1 MLLKISQLLNPEE
14 TSQVLHTLAHAPAG
28 EGWADGRAT
37 AGTQGAQVKNNQ
49 QMPEQSATT
58 VKAREV
64 VINALAKS
72 AQFMTGALP
81 KRIYPPSF
89 NRYAQGNNAFGSH
102 IDNAVR
108 SVPAVGGMGGYLRTD
123 LSCTLFLTP
132 PDRYDGGELV
142 MESPS
147 GEQAFKLAAGDML
160 LYPANTVHRVNPV
173 TRGERIASFFWVESL
188 IASNEQRQLLYEL
201 DMGIYGLRSNSSS
214 SGESAETVRL
224 TGVYHNLLRMWAQP

>member
-1 MLLKISQLLNPEE
+1 MLLKIPKIMSAEE
-14 TSQVLHTLAHAPAG
+14 THRVLHTLAHAPAG

-37 AGTQGAQVKNNQ
+37 AGTQGAQAKNNQ
-49 QMPEQSATT
+49 QMPEHSATT
-58 VKAREV
+58 AKARDV
-64 VINALAKS
+64 VIAALAKS

-89 NRYAQGNNAFGSH
+89 NRYAQGTNAFGSH

-108 SVPAVGGMGGYLRTD
+108 SVPAVGGLGGYLRTD

-132 PDRYDGGELV
+132 PESYDGGELV
-142 MESPS
+142 IESPS
-147 GEQAFKLAAGDML
+147 GEQFFKLAAGDML

-201 DMGIYGLRSNSSS
+201 DMGIYGLRSGG
-214 SGESAETVRL
+214 GESAETVRL
-224 TGVYHNLLRMWAQP
+224 TGVYHNLLRMWAHT

>member
-1 MLLKISQLLNPEE
+1 MLLQIPQLLSPQEVRH
-14 TSQVLHTLAHAPAG
+14 VLHTLTYAPAG
-28 EGWADGRAT
+28 EGWQDGRTT

-49 QMPEQSATT
+49 QMPEHSATT
-58 VKAREV
+58 AQAREV
-64 VINALAKS
+64 VVSALTNS
-72 AQFMTGALP
+72 APFMTGALP

-89 NRYAQGNNAFGSH
+89 NRYAQGTNAFGSH

-108 SVPAVGGMGGYLRTD
+108 SVPIVSGLGGYLRTD

-132 PDRYDGGELV
+132 PESYEGGELV
-142 MESPS
+142 IESPS
-147 GEQAFKLAAGDML
+147 GEQAFKLTAGDML

-188 IASNEQRQLLYEL
+188 VASNEQRQLLYEL
-201 DMGIYGLRSNSSS
+201 DMGIYGLRS

-224 TGVYHNLLRMWAQP
+224 TGVYHNLLRMWAQT

>member
-1 MLLKISQLLNPEE
+1 MLLHIPQLLSPQEVRL
-14 TSQVLHTLAHAPAG
+14 VLQTLAHTPAG
-28 EGWADGRAT
+28 EGWHDGRTT

-49 QMPEQSATT
+49 QMPELGAATAQ
-58 VKAREV
+58 AREM

-89 NRYAQGNNAFGSH
+89 NRYAQGTNAFGSH

-108 SVPAVGGMGGYLRTD
+108 SVPAAGGLGGYLRTD

-132 PDRYDGGELV
+132 PDSYDGGELV
-142 MESPS
+142 MESPG
-147 GEQAFKLAAGDML
+147 GEQSFKLAAGDML

-173 TRGERIASFFWVESL
+173 TSGERIASFFWVESL
-188 IASNEQRQLLYEL
+188 VASNEQRQVLYEL
-201 DMGIYGLRSNSSS
+201 DMGIYGLRQNH
-214 SGESAETVRL
+214 GETPEVLRL
-224 TGVYHNLLRMWAQP
+224 TGVYHNLLRMWAQT